1 MTELKRTIKS
11 IATEVGFT
19 HFGISDALP
28 LEEEGQKLKEWLDHG
43 YHGSMKW
50 MENKFEWRTNPES
63 YFPGTRAIISLG
75 INYYTPNRHSGAK
88 NMGKISNYAWGEDYH
103 DVLDNKL
110 SIMTGKLEKL
120 YPHAK
125 FKSCCDTAPVME
137 KALAV
142 RAGIGWIGKNT
153 NLLTKETG
161 SWLFLAEILTDLELE
176 PDFPVP
182 DFCGSCTICLD
193 SCPTNALAEPYVL
206 DSNLCISYLT
216 IEHRGE
222 FDENTPSLDGWIYG
236 CDICQ
241 EVCPWNSF
249 QTKSDEYAFQPLELG
264 TEIDVEFASNVS
276 DEEFR
281 AKFKG
286 SPIKR
291 TKAEGLRRN
300 ARKL

>member
-1 MTELKRTIKS
+1 MTEKKRTIKA

-19 HFGISDALP
+19 HFGVSDAQP
-28 LEEEGQKLKEWLDHG
+28 LDKEGQILKEWLDHG
-43 YHGSMKW
+43 FHGSMKW
-50 MENKFEWRTNPES
+50 MEKKFDWRTNPES

-75 INYYTPNRHSGAK
+75 VNYYTLNRHSGAN

-103 DVLDNKL
+103 DLLDYKL

-137 KALAV
+137 KAMAV

-153 NLLTKETG
+153 NLLTNETG
-161 SWLFLAEILTDLELE
+161 SWLFLAEIFTDLELE
-176 PDFPVP
+176 SDFPVP

-193 SCPTNALAEPYVL
+193 SCPTNALVEPYII

-216 IEHRGE
+216 IEHKGE
-222 FDENTPSLDGWIYG
+222 FDKNTPSMDGWIYG

-241 EVCPWNSF
+241 EVCPWNNF
-249 QTKSDEYAFQPLELG
+249 QTETDEYAFQPSELG
-264 TEIDVEFASNVS
+264 TEIDVEFASTIS

-281 AKFKG
+281 IKFRG
-286 SPIKR
+286 SPIIR
-291 TKAEGLRRN
+291 AKAEGLRRN
-300 ARKL
+300 AGNL

>member
-28 LEEEGQKLKEWLDHG
+28 LDKERQKLKEWLDHG

-50 MENKFEWRTNPES
+50 MEKKLEWRTNPEA

-75 INYYTPNRHSGAK
+75 VNYYTPNRHSGAK

-103 DVLDNKL
+103 DVLGEKL

-125 FKSCCDTAPVME
+125 FKSCGDTAPMME

-142 RAGIGWIGKNT
+142 KAGIGLIGKNT

-161 SWLFLAEILTDLELE
+161 SWLFLAEILTDLKLE

-182 DFCGSCTICLD
+182 DFCGSCTICVD
-193 SCPTNALAEPYVL
+193 SCPTNALVEPYKL

-222 FDENTPSLDGWIYG
+222 FEENTPSLDGWIYG

-249 QTKSDEYAFQPLELG
+249 QTESDEYAFQPLELG
-264 TEIDVEFASNVS
+264 TELDIEFASTIS
-276 DEEFR
+276 DDEFR
-281 AKFKG
+281 AEFKG

-300 ARKL
+300 ARNL

>member
-19 HFGISDALP
+19 HFGVSGAQP
-28 LEEEGQKLKEWLDHG
+28 LDKEGQILKEWIDHG
-43 YHGSMKW
+43 FHGSMKW
-50 MENKFEWRTNPES
+50 MEKKIDWRTNPES
-63 YFPGTRAIISLG
+63 YFPRTRSIISLG
-75 INYYTPNRHSGAK
+75 VNYYTSNRHSGAK

-103 DVLDNKL
+103 DILGEKL
-110 SIMTGKLEKL
+110 RRMTGKLEKL

-161 SWLFLAEILTDLELE
+161 SWLFLAEIFTDLELE
-176 PDFPVP
+176 SDLPVP
-182 DFCGSCTICLD
+182 DFCGSCTLCLD
-193 SCPTNALAEPYVL
+193 NCPTNALVEPYIL

-216 IEHRGE
+216 IEHKGE
-222 FDENTPSLDGWIYG
+222 FDENTPSLNGWIYG

-241 EVCPWNSF
+241 EVCPWNNF
-249 QTKSDEYAFQPLELG
+249 QTETAEYAFQPSELG
-264 TEIDVEFASNVS
+264 TELDVEFAGTISH
-276 DEEFR
+276 DEFR
-281 AKFKG
+281 AIFKG

-291 TKAEGLRRN
+291 TKPEGLRRN
-300 ARKL
+300 ARNL